1 MTARSTASVAKV
13 ATKRKEPM
21 KSRADILEQLI
32 ELDEVLPEIEMGS
45 VPEKPFGTVSVLG
58 RSIIDDELIIFIE
71 GESKPVNVSAV
82 DFGSDLPP
90 EPDFEQWEIEG
101 MCQAGGCEV
110 CNPDLR
116 YDYDEWAALGND
128 RWGYE
133 STEDILW
140 RKSSEDADR
149 IAELESKVRNLE
161 WQLRCERGERYGDE
175 NYLADK
181 GNLSAFMDD
190 RFDDEDECNG
200 GMKNRWFEM
209 EANDWLAGADYPVYN

>member
-13 ATKRKEPM
+13 AAKRKEPM

-58 RSIIDDELIIFIE
+58 RSIIDGELIIFIE

-101 MCQAGGCEV
+101 MCQDGGCEV
-110 CNPDLR
+110 CNPDLTD
-116 YDYDEWAALGND
+116 DYDEYYRG
-128 RWGYE
+128 E
-133 STEDILW
+133 STEDMLW

-161 WQLRCERGERYGDE
+161 WQLRCERGERYGDDRLLYE
-175 NYLADK
+175 GDRYRYGWCADGRLAWRCSPERK
-181 GNLSAFMDD
+181 A
-190 RFDDEDECNG
+190 
-200 GMKNRWFEM
+200 
-209 EANDWLAGADYPVYN
+209 DWLAGADNLVYN

>member
-1 MTARSTASVAKV
+1 
-13 ATKRKEPM
+13 M

-82 DFGSDLPP
+82 DFGSALPP

-110 CNPDLR
+110 CNPDLAD
-116 YDYDEWAALGND
+116 DYDEYY
-128 RWGYE
+128 RWE
-133 STEDILW
+133 STEDMLW

-161 WQLRCERGERYGDE
+161 WQLSCERGERYGGDRLLYEGDRYRYGWCADE
-175 NYLADK
+175 RLAWRCSPERK
-181 GNLSAFMDD
+181 A
-190 RFDDEDECNG
+190 
-200 GMKNRWFEM
+200 
-209 EANDWLAGADYPVYN
+209 DWLAGADNLVYN